1 MLVLFYF
8 VWKGSRC
15 TPSLFSSS
23 LKFVVCTAAGVCMAG
38 MINVLVV
45 SEFNIIKDLLRS
57 ALKNQQNIGSV
68 TLSNDSTLT
77 AVSSDFS
84 FNRRTD
90 TPDIVVYDLDSLIKT
105 PQCKL
110 EKTLDSFNNSKVA
123 RFGLSSLIILASEM
137 QLKRLRDDE
146 GLDGMTSVQFITKPF
161 TFRQITQVVNNVW
174 TSNQTN

>member
-1 MLVLFYF
+1 
-8 VWKGSRC
+8 
-15 TPSLFSSS
+15 
-23 LKFVVCTAAGVCMAG
+23 MAS

-57 ALKNQQNIGSV
+57 ALKNQQNVGSV

-77 AVSSDFS
+77 AVSADFS

-90 TPDIVVYDLDSLIKT
+90 TPDVVVYDLDSLVKT

-110 EKTLDSFNNSKVA
+110 EKMLDSFKNTKIA
-123 RFGLSSLIILASEM
+123 RFGLSSLIIVASET
-137 QLKRLRDDE
+137 QLKRLQDDE
-146 GLDGMTSVQFITKPF
+146 GLDGMNSVQIITKPF
-161 TFRQITQVVNNVW
+161 TFRQVTQVVNNVW

>member
-1 MLVLFYF
+1 
-8 VWKGSRC
+8 
-15 TPSLFSSS
+15 
-23 LKFVVCTAAGVCMAG
+23 MAS

-57 ALKNQQNIGSV
+57 ALKNQQNVGSV

-77 AVSSDFS
+77 AVSADFS

-90 TPDIVVYDLDSLIKT
+90 TPDVVVYDLDSLVKT

-110 EKTLDSFNNSKVA
+110 EKMLDSFKNTKIA
-123 RFGLSSLIILASEM
+123 RFGLSSLIIVASET
-137 QLKRLRDDE
+137 QLKRLQDDE
-146 GLDGMTSVQFITKPF
+146 SLDGMNSVQIITKPF
-161 TFRQITQVVNNVW
+161 TFRQVTQVVNNVW